1 MRTPDGGLGGRG
13 PEAQGFLGRSGLREE
28 PGVAVA
34 ESEREIS

>member
-28 PGVAVA
+28 AGVAVA